1 MVTGSQMGERFADFL
16 SNYLCH
22 FNVFVVKLKV
32 GQNKYCECVTL
43 DFFQTSFFFFFF
55 TNQSIDG
62 ENNR

>member
-1 MVTGSQMGERFADFL
+1 MGERFADFL

-43 DFFQTSFFFFFF
+43 DFFQTSFFFFFYKP
-55 TNQSIDG
+55 ID
-62 ENNR
+62 